1 MTEEER
7 REAEFDAQVEEL
19 MRPDSP
25 GGEKKK
31 KIHKKW
37 SKKRKIAGAAAA
49 AVVILGLFRAC
60 SGGNGAIP
68 VATVPLT
75 KGDLTE
81 KMALTGP
88 ITGTDSVDVFS
99 NLHWEVEALYV
110 KEGYRVEQGQVLA
123 RLNTADAEREL
134 DIAEN
139 ARELAEAEY
148 EEQARAARIGYA
160 KAVQDYGA
168 AKSAYDRSAVLAQS
182 GSISQV
188 ELEEA
193 RRTAEDAAREVDS
206 YRVENGQAL
215 PPKSYELRI
224 QEAVYEVENRQDAL
238 EETVITSPIAGTVV
252 RVNTKVGRFAD
263 ETGDGME
270 PLFTIENLDALEM
283 EVDVSEYSIGQVAVG
298 QEAEISADILN
309 GETVRG
315 EVTAIS
321 PTGEE
326 KGGGSTERVIPAT
339 IRITDKNSRLIAGIT
354 ARAELTLAEA
364 KDVWVVPAS
373 AVVDREDGPCIAQVK
388 DGAVHFIPVERG
400 VESDIQTEVRPRGD
414 AILEEGMEIAV
425 SPDETLTE
433 GMAAAAV
440 PAA

>member
-7 REAEFDAQVEEL
+7 REAEFDAQMEEL

-25 GGEKKK
+25 GGEK

-110 KEGYRVEQGQVLA
+110 KEGDRVEQGQVLA

-373 AVVDREDGPCIAQVK
+373 AVR
-388 DGAVHFIPVERG
+388 
-400 VESDIQTEVRPRGD
+400 
-414 AILEEGMEIAV
+414 
-425 SPDETLTE
+425 
-433 GMAAAAV
+433 
-440 PAA
+440 

>member
-25 GGEKKK
+25 GGDKKK

-37 SKKRKIAGAAAA
+37 SKKRKIAGTAAA

-68 VATVPLT
+68 VATTPLT

-88 ITGTDSVDVFS
+88 ISGTDSVDVFS

-110 KEGYRVEQGQVLA
+110 KEGDRVEQGQVLA

-148 EEQARAARIGYA
+148 EEQARAARVGYA

-238 EETVITSPIAGTVV
+238 EETV
-252 RVNTKVGRFAD
+252 
-263 ETGDGME
+263 
-270 PLFTIENLDALEM
+270 
-283 EVDVSEYSIGQVAVG
+283 
-298 QEAEISADILN
+298 
-309 GETVRG
+309 
-315 EVTAIS
+315 
-321 PTGEE
+321 
-326 KGGGSTERVIPAT
+326 
-339 IRITDKNSRLIAGIT
+339 RL
-354 ARAELTLAEA
+354 
-364 KDVWVVPAS
+364 
-373 AVVDREDGPCIAQVK
+373 
-388 DGAVHFIPVERG
+388 
-400 VESDIQTEVRPRGD
+400 
-414 AILEEGMEIAV
+414 
-425 SPDETLTE
+425 
-433 GMAAAAV
+433 
-440 PAA
+440 